1 MRNAFNYDFVFHKM
15 RVKGEVSAREENEI
29 RIPSIGRGQWWR
41 SDAKWQLVLVRKQ
54 PCSYSVN
61 DAYHDLI
68 IIFLWFFFLPFNWC
82 VGLFMT
88 ESGIVLLLIGCGCAF
103 VVMLRANKIG
113 YLNTIPPCFFA
124 FLNSLCFHILIQKKI
139 EGGNRHFSNIIF
151 IV

>member
-1 MRNAFNYDFVFHKM
+1 
-15 RVKGEVSAREENEI
+15 
-29 RIPSIGRGQWWR
+29 
-41 SDAKWQLVLVRKQ
+41 
-54 PCSYSVN
+54 
-61 DAYHDLI
+61 
-68 IIFLWFFFLPFNWC
+68 
-82 VGLFMT
+82 MT

-139 EGGNRHFSNIIF
+139 DGGNRHFSNIIF